1 MSGER
6 THHATLTLVDHFT
19 FTGAFPDLPNAPA
32 ILFDEPA
39 PLGEDKAPSAASY
52 LGAAVGNCL
61 AASLAFCLRKSRVE
75 PETLSA
81 NVTTRVERNAE
92 GKFRISGIDVEL
104 IPSVAAADAGK
115 LARCE
120 SLFEDFCIVTQSVR
134 SGIPVNVTVR
144 DRGRTLVG
152 AGALKEERC
161 ATPVRALR

>member
-1 MSGER
+1 MSDER
-6 THHATLTLVDHFT
+6 THHATLTLVRNFV
-19 FTGAFPDLPNAPA
+19 FTGSFPDLPDAPA

-39 PLGEDKAPSAASY
+39 PLGEDQAPNAASY
-52 LGAAVGNCL
+52 LGAAVGHCL

-92 GKFRISGIDVEL
+92 GKVRISGIDVEL
-104 IPSVAAADAGK
+104 IPSVADADSGK

-144 DRGRTLVG
+144 DRVPTLVG
-152 AGALKEERC
+152 AGAVKEER
-161 ATPVRALR
+161 